1 MFLSNNTIG
10 TQKALTGK
18 QVFFDLFA
26 LSLVFGLFMLIAFAA
41 KQLSLNISYYEHF
54 TLSLSPSELPYYA
67 LMTTMRIFS
76 AVMVSLIFTLIVATL
91 AAKNK
96 RAEQIILP
104 ILDILQSIPVLG
116 YISFTVTFFIHLNP
130 SKTLGIE
137 LAVIFAIF
145 TAQVWNMTFSV
156 YQSLK
161 TVPKDLLEAS
171 ESFNLSPW
179 EKYWRIEVP
188 FAIPGLVWNTMMSV
202 SASWFF
208 IVASEAIS
216 VGNIQYT
223 LPGVGAYL
231 ATAIEQKDIR
241 AVIYTILVMLLLIM
255 LYNYAI
261 FKPILTWAEKFKYE
275 SSATRNPHS
284 SWLFELLARSYL
296 FSKIGKIMNFLIKKF
311 VSYKLFTKS
320 SRFFEHSSSIRPQPS
335 SKSFDIIWYF
345 TLCLIMSF
353 CLITIYNFL
362 FEEITLQEVR
372 QVIFLGFITFAKII
386 VLIFA
391 AAIILVPLGVYIG
404 LRPVLTA
411 RIQPLIQFLAAFPA
425 NILFPIFV
433 IFILHYKLNIDVFL
447 SPLMILGA
455 QWYILFN
462 VIAGAAAFPVELQDS
477 AQLFRINGLRWWRK
491 VIIPGI
497 FPYLITGMI
506 TATGAAWNASIVA
519 EAVSWGNTH
528 IYATG
533 LGAYLAEKTLRGD
546 FHHIVLGIFIMALYV
561 VLTNRLVWRPLYN
574 YAETKMRLE

>member
-1 MFLSNNTIG
+1 MFLNNNIISTRKI
-10 TQKALTGK
+10 LTGK

-26 LSLVFGLFMLIAFAA
+26 LSVVFSLFMLIAFAA
-41 KQLSLNISYYEHF
+41 KQLFLNISYYERF
-54 TLSLSPSELPYYA
+54 TLSLSPNELPYYA
-67 LMTTMRIFS
+67 LMTTLRIFS
-76 AVMVSLIFTLIVATL
+76 AVIVSLIFTLIVATL
-91 AAKNK
+91 AAKSK

-161 TVPKDLLEAS
+161 TVPNDLLEAS

-179 EKYWRIEVP
+179 EKYWRVEIP

-216 VGNIQYT
+216 VGHIRYT
-223 LPGVGAYL
+223 LPGLGAYL
-231 ATAIEQKDIR
+231 ATAIEQKAIT
-241 AVIYTILVMLLLIM
+241 AVIYTVFIMLLVIT
-255 LYNYAI
+255 LYNYVI
-261 FKPILTWAEKFKYE
+261 FKPILTWSEKFKYE
-275 SSATRNPHS
+275 AAATTIPPN

-296 FSKIGKIMNFLIKKF
+296 FSKIGNMMNFLIKKL
-311 VSYKLFTKS
+311 VNYKPFAKS
-320 SRFFEHSSSIRPQPS
+320 SRCFEHESSIS
-335 SKSFDIIWYF
+335 GSKSFDIIWYSI
-345 TLCLIMSF
+345 LCLIMSF

-362 FEEITLQEVR
+362 FEEIALDEVR
-372 QVIFLGFITFAKII
+372 QVVFLGFITFAKII

-391 AAIILVPLGVYIG
+391 VAIILVPLGVYIG
-404 LRPVLTA
+404 LRPALTA
-411 RIQPLIQFLAAFPA
+411 RIQPLIQFFAAFPA

-433 IFILHYKLNIDVFL
+433 ILILHYKLNTEVFL
-447 SPLMILGA
+447 SPLLILGA

-462 VIAGAAAFPVELQDS
+462 VIAGTAAFPVELQDS
-477 AQLFRINGLRWWRK
+477 ARLFRINGLRWWGK

-528 IYATG
+528 IYAIG
-533 LGAYLAEKTLRGD
+533 LGSYLAEKTLQGD
-546 FHHIVLGIFIMALYV
+546 FHHLTLGILIMALYV
-561 VLTNRLVWRPLYN
+561 VLTNRLVWQPLYN
-574 YAETKMRLE
+574 YAETKRRLD